1 MRIGL
6 SSTGQLD
13 WAQLFANVATAEKL
27 GFESIWLA
35 EHYFFRDAMVCIGA
49 LATTFK
55 NLTFG
60 TGIISPYTR
69 NIGLLAMSAATLS
82 EVTNG
87 RFILGLGTNSR
98 FWKPLGISDP
108 HPLKTMRE
116 SVIAMQDAFDH
127 SMLSGSSNATVE
139 HSWPNLKLDFHFQH
153 RIPIYIG
160 AIGKKMLRLSTEL
173 ADGVILS
180 AGTSPEYASE
190 TSVLLNQPR
199 DSPFEIA
206 SYIIALTDD
215 KASTK
220 KRAKERLVGL
230 LSLQGR
236 ESMLGSRMAKDERIP
251 KIREVLTSSG
261 VSKAAE
267 LVGDDILEAVSISG
281 SNGKCR
287 ERIQEYV
294 DAGITLP
301 ILSPSGGTD
310 FSELLVKCA
319 SGEVVH

>member
-1 MRIGL
+1 
-6 SSTGQLD
+6 
-13 WAQLFANVATAEKL
+13 
-27 GFESIWLA
+27 
-35 EHYFFRDAMVCIGA
+35 
-49 LATTFK
+49 
-55 NLTFG
+55 
-60 TGIISPYTR
+60 
-69 NIGLLAMSAATLS
+69 
-82 EVTNG
+82 
-87 RFILGLGTNSR
+87 
-98 FWKPLGISDP
+98 
-108 HPLKTMRE
+108 
-116 SVIAMQDAFDH
+116 
-127 SMLSGSSNATVE
+127 MLSGSSNATVE

-199 DSPFEIA
+199 DRPFEIA